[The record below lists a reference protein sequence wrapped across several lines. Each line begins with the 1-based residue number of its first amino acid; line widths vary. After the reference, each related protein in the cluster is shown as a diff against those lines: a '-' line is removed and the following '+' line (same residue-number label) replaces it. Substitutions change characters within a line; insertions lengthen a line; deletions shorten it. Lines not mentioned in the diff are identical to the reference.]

1 MKRIYI
7 SFFIVALTLIPSCNK
22 QEEMIAEKQ
31 SPRFHGGMEP
41 VLVDAETRA
50 YLDENYKVYW
60 NAGDHVTIFYEKTY
74 NREYEFMGR
83 TGATSGEFERFGS
96 DPAHFTEVAIESGF
110 EYAILPYQRYNAC
123 DYDGTL
129 TVPFPANR
137 TYEENAR
144 GIGVYPYMVARDK
157 AGDFMFMHVAGY
169 LGLQLYGEGSIKSIS
184 LKSTNNEPI
193 SGYPVVIFTD
203 DSDEA
208 EPLLTFVNDPD
219 DSPRL
224 TVTYPEPVALP
235 ATSSEAKTFWLSL
248 PPTVMTKGFTLTFT
262 GANGEVV
269 TKSRGSSYVVERKKI
284 KTLGPL
290 EIVMESSPV
299 TVTGVELNK
308 SEIELSVNETEAL
321 TATVL
326 PEDAP
331 DKTVSWSSSNNDV
344 ATVSS
349 TGVVTAVSAGT
360 AVITVTTNTGGKTA
374 TCNVTVKENAPV
386 ITYSLAID
394 PTSAEI
400 KYGETKAFTLTLTT
414 TTNGVAATQTVTD
427 ATWATSD
434 ENIATVA
441 NGTATGTG
449 AGTATITAK
458 FTPEGSEEELSASA
472 SLTVTNVVSYS
483 LAIDP
488 TSAEIKSGE
497 TRAFTLTLTT
507 TTNGVAATETV
518 TGATWASSDETVAT
532 VANGTATGIGAGTA
546 TITAKFTPEGSEEEL
561 SASASLKVTV
571 DDVITYSL
579 AIDPESAE
587 ILVGGTQAFT
597 LTLTTTTNG
606 EAATQTVT
614 GATWT
619 SSDASVATVANGTAT
634 GVAEG
639 TVTITAKYTPEGSA
653 EELTVTAQLT
663 VNKAPNH
670 AGDPVEIEEG
680 GNL

>member
-144 GIGVYPYMVARDK
+144 GIGIYPYMVARDK

-326 PEDAP
+326 PENAS
-331 DKTVSWSSSNNDV
+331 DKTVSWSSSNTNV

-349 TGVVTAVSAGT
+349 NGVVTAVSAGT
-360 AVITVTTNTGGKTA
+360 AVRDGSI
-374 TCNVTVKENAPV
+374 C
-386 ITYSLAID
+386 
-394 PTSAEI
+394 
-400 KYGETKAFTLTLTT
+400 
-414 TTNGVAATQTVTD
+414 AAT
-427 ATWATSD
+427 
-434 ENIATVA
+434 
-441 NGTATGTG
+441 
-449 AGTATITAK
+449 
-458 FTPEGSEEELSASA
+458 P
-472 SLTVTNVVSYS
+472 
-483 LAIDP
+483 
-488 TSAEIKSGE
+488 
-497 TRAFTLTLTT
+497 
-507 TTNGVAATETV
+507 
-518 TGATWASSDETVAT
+518 
-532 VANGTATGIGAGTA
+532 
-546 TITAKFTPEGSEEEL
+546 
-561 SASASLKVTV
+561 KVW
-571 DDVITYSL
+571 
-579 AIDPESAE
+579 E
-587 ILVGGTQAFT
+587 
-597 LTLTTTTNG
+597 
-606 EAATQTVT
+606 
-614 GATWT
+614 
-619 SSDASVATVANGTAT
+619 
-634 GVAEG
+634 
-639 TVTITAKYTPEGSA
+639 
-653 EELTVTAQLT
+653 
-663 VNKAPNH
+663 
-670 AGDPVEIEEG
+670 
-680 GNL
+680 

>member
-1 MKRIYI
+1 MKR
-7 SFFIVALTLIPSCNK
+7 FILPFIVVALTLIPSCNK
-22 QEEMIAEKQ
+22 QEEMIDEKQ

-74 NREYEFMGR
+74 NREYEFVGR
-83 TGATSGEFERFGS
+83 TGTTGGEFERFGS

-110 EYAILPYQRYNAC
+110 EYAILPYQRFNAC

-137 TYEENAR
+137 TYEESAR
-144 GIGVYPYMVARDK
+144 GIGIYPYMVARDK

-193 SGYPVVIFTD
+193 SGYPVVVFTD

-208 EPLLTFVNDPD
+208 EPILTFVNDPD
-219 DSPRL
+219 DSPRV
-224 TVTYPEPVALP
+224 TITYPEPVALP
-235 ATSSEAKTFWLSL
+235 ATSAEAKTFWLSL
-248 PPTVMTKGFTLTFT
+248 PPTVMTRGFTLTFT
-262 GANGEVV
+262 GANGESV
-269 TKSRGSSYVVERKKI
+269 TKSRSSSYVIERKKI

-290 EIVMESSPV
+290 QIVMDSTPV

-326 PEDAP
+326 PENAT
-331 DKTVSWSSSNNDV
+331 DKTVSWSSSNTNV

-349 TGVVTAVSAGT
+349 NGVVTAVSAGT

-374 TCNVTVKENAPV
+374 TCDVTVKEDAPV
-386 ITYSLAID
+386 ITYSLAIG
-394 PTSAEI
+394 PESAEI
-400 KYGETKAFTLTLTT
+400 KSGETQAFTLTLTT
-414 TTNGVAATQTVTD
+414 TTNGVAATQTVT
-427 ATWATSD
+427 
-434 ENIATVA
+434 
-441 NGTATGTG
+441 
-449 AGTATITAK
+449 
-458 FTPEGSEEELSASA
+458 
-472 SLTVTNVVSYS
+472 
-483 LAIDP
+483 
-488 TSAEIKSGE
+488 
-497 TRAFTLTLTT
+497 
-507 TTNGVAATETV
+507 
-518 TGATWASSDETVAT
+518 GATWTTSDANVAT

-546 TITAKFTPEGSEEEL
+546 TITAKYTPAGSDEEL
-561 SASASLKVTV
+561 SASASLTVTV
-571 DDVITYSL
+571 DVITYSL

-587 ILVGGTQAFT
+587 VLVGGTKAFT

-606 EAATQTVT
+606 EVATQTVT
-614 GATWT
+614 DATWT
-619 SSDASVATVANGTAT
+619 TSDATVATVSNGTAT

-639 TVTITAKYTPEGSA
+639 TVTITAKYTPEGSE

-663 VNKAPNH
+663 VNKVPNH

-680 GNL
+680 GDL

>member
-308 SEIELSVNETEAL
+308 SEIELSMNETEAL

-326 PEDAP
+326 PENAS
-331 DKTVSWSSSNNDV
+331 DKTVSWSSSNTNV

-349 TGVVTAVSAGT
+349 NGVVTAVSAGT

-374 TCNVTVKENAPV
+374 TCVVTVKEDAPV

-394 PTSAEI
+394 PQTAEI
-400 KYGETKAFTLTLTT
+400 QYGETKAFTLTLTT
-414 TTNGVAATQTVTD
+414 TTNGIVATQTVTG
-427 ATWATSD
+427 ATWASSD
-434 ENIATVA
+434 ANIATVA

-458 FTPEGSEEELSASA
+458 FTPEGSEE
-472 SLTVTNVVSYS
+472 
-483 LAIDP
+483 
-488 TSAEIKSGE
+488 
-497 TRAFTLTLTT
+497 
-507 TTNGVAATETV
+507 
-518 TGATWASSDETVAT
+518 
-532 VANGTATGIGAGTA
+532 
-546 TITAKFTPEGSEEEL
+546 L

-571 DDVITYSL
+571 DVITYSL

>member
-144 GIGVYPYMVARDK
+144 GIGIYPYMVARDK

-326 PEDAP
+326 PENAS
-331 DKTVSWSSSNNDV
+331 DKTVSWSSSNTNV

-349 TGVVTAVSAGT
+349 NGVVTAVSAGT

-374 TCNVTVKENAPV
+374 TCVVTVKEDAPV

-394 PTSAEI
+394 PESAEI
-400 KYGETKAFTLTLTT
+400 KYGETKAFNLTLTT
-414 TTNGVAATQTVTD
+414 TTNGIAATQ
-427 ATWATSD
+427 
-434 ENIATVA
+434 
-441 NGTATGTG
+441 
-449 AGTATITAK
+449 
-458 FTPEGSEEELSASA
+458 
-472 SLTVTNVVSYS
+472 
-483 LAIDP
+483 
-488 TSAEIKSGE
+488 
-497 TRAFTLTLTT
+497 
-507 TTNGVAATETV
+507 TV

-546 TITAKFTPEGSEEEL
+546 TITAKFTPEGSEEL
-561 SASASLKVTV
+561 SASASLTVTV
-571 DDVITYSL
+571 DVITYSL

-587 ILVGGTQAFT
+587 VLVGGTKAFT

-606 EAATQTVT
+606 EVATQTVT
-614 GATWT
+614 DATWT
-619 SSDASVATVANGTAT
+619 SSDVAVATVANGTAT

>member
-1 MKRIYI
+1 MKRFFIP
-7 SFFIVALTLIPSCNK
+7 FFIVALTLIPSCNK

-41 VLVDAETRA
+41 VLVDSETRA
-50 YLDENYKVYW
+50 YVDENYKVYW

-74 NREYEFMGR
+74 NREYEFVGR
-83 TGATSGEFERFGS
+83 TGTTGGEFERFGS

-110 EYAILPYQRYNAC
+110 EYAILPYQRFNAC

-144 GIGVYPYMVARDK
+144 GIGIYPYMVARDK

-193 SGYPVVIFTD
+193 SGYPVVVFTD

-208 EPLLTFVNDPD
+208 EPMLTFVNDPD
-219 DSPRL
+219 DSPRV

-235 ATSSEAKTFWLSL
+235 ATSAEAKTFWLSL

-269 TKSRGSSYVVERKKI
+269 TKSRSSSYVVERKKI

-290 EIVMESSPV
+290 EIVMGSTA

-308 SEIELSVNETEAL
+308 NEIELNVNETEAL

-326 PEDAP
+326 PASAP
-331 DKTVSWSSSNNDV
+331 DKTVSWSSSDNNV

-349 TGVVTAVSAGT
+349 SGVVTAVSAGT
-360 AVITVTTNTGGKTA
+360 AVITVTTNSGGKTA
-374 TCNVTVKENAPV
+374 TCNVTVKEAAPV

-394 PTSAEI
+394 P
-400 KYGETKAFTLTLTT
+400 
-414 TTNGVAATQTVTD
+414 Q
-427 ATWATSD
+427 
-434 ENIATVA
+434 
-441 NGTATGTG
+441 
-449 AGTATITAK
+449 
-458 FTPEGSEEELSASA
+458 
-472 SLTVTNVVSYS
+472 
-483 LAIDP
+483 
-488 TSAEIKSGE
+488 SAEIKSGE
-497 TRAFTLTLTT
+497 KQAFTLALTT
-507 TTNGVAATETV
+507 TTDGVAETQTV
-518 TGATWASSDETVAT
+518 TGATWTTSDESVAT

-546 TITAKFTPEGSEEEL
+546 TITAKFTPEGSDEEL
-561 SASASLKVTV
+561 TASATLTVTV
-571 DDVITYSL
+571 DAITYSL

-587 ILVGGTQAFT
+587 IKIGETQEFI

-606 EAATQTVT
+606 EAVTQTVT

-619 SSDASVATVANGTAT
+619 SSDATVATVANGIAA

-639 TVTITAKYTPEGSA
+639 TVTITAKYTPEGS
-653 EELTVTAQLT
+653 EELTVTAQLK
-663 VNKAPNH
+663 VNKKPNQ
-670 AGDPVEIEEG
+670 AGDPTPVEGEEE
-680 GNL
+680 L

>member
-1 MKRIYI
+1 MKR
-7 SFFIVALTLIPSCNK
+7 FILPFIVVALTLIPSCNK
-22 QEEMIAEKQ
+22 QEEMSAEKQ
-31 SPRFHGGMEP
+31 SPRFRGGMEP
-41 VLVDAETRA
+41 VLVDSETRA
-50 YLDENYKVYW
+50 YMDENYKVYW

-144 GIGVYPYMVARDK
+144 GIGIYPYMVARDK

-193 SGYPVVIFTD
+193 SGYPVVVYTD
-203 DSDEA
+203 DTDEA
-208 EPLLTFVNDPD
+208 EPILSFANDPD
-219 DSPRL
+219 DSPRV

-235 ATSSEAKTFWLSL
+235 ATSAEAKTFWISL

-262 GANGEVV
+262 GANGESV

-284 KTLGPL
+284 KTMGPI
-290 EIVMESSPV
+290 EIVMDSTPV

-326 PEDAP
+326 PENAP
-331 DKTVSWSSSNNDV
+331 DKTVSWSSSNTNV

-349 TGVVTAVSAGT
+349 NGVVTAVSAGT

-374 TCNVTVKENAPV
+374 TCVVTVKEDAPV

-394 PTSAEI
+394 PQSVEI

-414 TTNGVAATQTVTD
+414 TTNGVAATETVTG
-427 ATWATSD
+427 ATWTTSD
-434 ENIATVA
+434 ANVATVA
-441 NGTATGTG
+441 DGTATGTG

-458 FTPEGSEEELSASA
+458 YTPAGSDEELTASA

-488 TSAEIKSGE
+488 
-497 TRAFTLTLTT
+497 
-507 TTNGVAATETV
+507 
-518 TGATWASSDETVAT
+518 
-532 VANGTATGIGAGTA
+532 
-546 TITAKFTPEGSEEEL
+546 
-561 SASASLKVTV
+561 
-571 DDVITYSL
+571 
-579 AIDPESAE
+579 ESAE
-587 ILVGGTQAFT
+587 VLVGGTKAFT

-614 GATWT
+614 DATWT
-619 SSDASVATVANGTAT
+619 TSDATVATVSNGTAT

-639 TVTITAKYTPEGSA
+639 TVTITAKYSPEGSA

-663 VNKAPNH
+663 VNKVPNH

>member
-1 MKRIYI
+1 MKRFFIP
-7 SFFIVALTLIPSCNK
+7 FFIVALTLIPSCNK
-22 QEEMIAEKQ
+22 QEEMVAEKQ

-41 VLVDAETRA
+41 VLVDSETRA
-50 YLDENYKVYW
+50 YVDENYKVYW
-60 NAGDHVTIFYEKTY
+60 NAGDHITIFAEKTY
-74 NREYEFMGR
+74 NREFEYTGR
-83 TGATSGEFERFGS
+83 TGTTGGDFERFGS
-96 DPAHFTEVAIESGF
+96 DSPYITEVPIESGF
-110 EYAILPYQRYNAC
+110 NYAIFPYQRHNAC

-144 GIGVYPYMVARDK
+144 GIGIYPYMVARDK
-157 AGDFMFMHVAGY
+157 AGDFMFMHIAGY

-193 SGYPVVIFTD
+193 SGYPLVVFTD
-203 DSDEA
+203 DSDDA
-208 EPLLTFVNDPD
+208 EPMLTFVNDPD
-219 DSPRL
+219 DSPRV
-224 TVTYPEPVALP
+224 TITYPEPVALP
-235 ATSSEAKTFWLSL
+235 ATSAEAKTFWLSL

-262 GANGEVV
+262 GANGESV
-269 TKSRGSSYVVERKKI
+269 TKSRSSSYVVERKKI

-290 EIVMESSPV
+290 EIVMDSTPV
-299 TVTGVELNK
+299 AVTGVELNK
-308 SEIELSVNETEAL
+308 SELELSVNETEAL
-321 TATVL
+321 RATVL
-326 PEDAP
+326 PENAS

-349 TGVVTAVSAGT
+349 NGVVTAVSAGT

-374 TCNVTVKENAPV
+374 TCVVTVKEDAPV

-394 PTSAEI
+394 PQTAEI

-414 TTNGVAATQTVTD
+414 TTNGEATTQTVTG
-427 ATWATSD
+427 ATWTTSD
-434 ENIATVA
+434 ANVATVA

-458 FTPEGSEEELSASA
+458 YTPAGSDEELSASA
-472 SLTVTNVVSYS
+472 SLTVTNVVYYS

-488 TSAEIKSGE
+488 ESAEIKSGE
-497 TRAFTLTLTT
+497 TKVFTLTLTT
-507 TTNGVAATETV
+507 TTNGVAATQTV
-518 TGATWASSDETVAT
+518 TGATWTTSDANVAT
-532 VANGTATGIGAGTA
+532 VANGTATGTGAGTA
-546 TITAKFTPEGSEEEL
+546 TITAKYTPAGSDEEL

-571 DDVITYSL
+571 DAVSYSL

-587 ILVGGTQAFT
+587 VIVGGTKAFT

-619 SSDASVATVANGTAT
+619 SSDASIATVSNGTAT

-663 VNKAPNH
+663 VNKDPNH

-680 GNL
+680 GDL

>member
-1 MKRIYI
+1 MKRILI
-7 SFFIVALTLIPSCNK
+7 PFFIVALTLISSCNK
-22 QEEMIAEKQ
+22 QEEMSAEKQ
-31 SPRFHGGMEP
+31 SLRFHGGMEP
-41 VLVDAETRA
+41 VLVDSETRA
-50 YLDENYKVYW
+50 YVDENYKVYW
-60 NAGDHVTIFYEKTY
+60 NEDDHITIFYEKTY
-74 NREYEFMGR
+74 NREFYYTGR
-83 TGATSGEFERFGS
+83 TGTTGGDFERFGS
-96 DPAHFTEVAIESGF
+96 DGPFITEVPIESGF
-110 EYAILPYQRYNAC
+110 NYAIFPYQRHNAC
-123 DYDGTL
+123 DYDGAL

-137 TYEENAR
+137 AYEENAR
-144 GIGVYPYMVARDK
+144 GIGIYPYMIARDK
-157 AGDFMFMHVAGY
+157 AGDFMFMHIAGY
-169 LGLQLYGEGSIKSIS
+169 LGLKLYGEGAIKSIS

-193 SGYPVVIFTD
+193 SGYPVVVFTD
-203 DSDEA
+203 DTDEA
-208 EPLLTFVNDPD
+208 EPVLTFVNEPE
-219 DSPRL
+219 DSPRA
-224 TVTYPEPVALP
+224 TVTYPDPIALP
-235 ATSSEAKTFWLSL
+235 ATAAEAKTFWFTL

-269 TKSRGSSYVVERKKI
+269 TKSRSSAYVVERKKI

-290 EIVMESSPV
+290 EIVLDSSPA
-299 TVTGVELNK
+299 TVSGVELNK

-374 TCNVTVKENAPV
+374 TCVVTVKEDAPV

-400 KYGETKAFTLTLTT
+400 KYGETQAFTLTLTT
-414 TTNGVAATQTVTD
+414 TTNGEAATQTVTG
-427 ATWATSD
+427 ATWASSD
-434 ENIATVA
+434 ENVATVA

-449 AGTATITAK
+449 AGSATITAK

-488 TSAEIKSGE
+488 ESAEIKSGE
-497 TRAFTLTLTT
+497 TQAFTLTLTT
-507 TTNGVAATETV
+507 TTNGVAETQTV
-518 TGATWASSDETVAT
+518 TGATWASSDANVAT
-532 VANGTATGIGAGTA
+532 VANGTATGTGAGIV
-546 TITAKFTPEGSEEEL
+546 TITAKYTPEGSEEEL
-561 SASASLKVTV
+561 SASASLTVTV
-571 DDVITYSL
+571 DVITYSL
-579 AIDPESAE
+579 AIDTESAE
-587 ILVGGTQAFT
+587 VLVGGTKAFT

>member
-1 MKRIYI
+1 MKR
-7 SFFIVALTLIPSCNK
+7 FILPFIVVALTLIPSCNK
-22 QEEMIAEKQ
+22 QEEMSAEKQ
-31 SPRFHGGMEP
+31 SPRFRGGMEP
-41 VLVDAETRA
+41 VLVDSETRA
-50 YLDENYKVYW
+50 YMDENYKVYW

-144 GIGVYPYMVARDK
+144 GIGIYPYMVARDK

-193 SGYPVVIFTD
+193 SGYPVVVYTD
-203 DSDEA
+203 DTDEA
-208 EPLLTFVNDPD
+208 EPILSFANDPD
-219 DSPRL
+219 DSPRV

-235 ATSSEAKTFWLSL
+235 ATSAEAKTFWISL

-262 GANGEVV
+262 GANGESV

-284 KTLGPL
+284 KTMGPI
-290 EIVMESSPV
+290 EIVMDSTPV

-326 PEDAP
+326 PENAP
-331 DKTVSWSSSNNDV
+331 DKTVSWSSSNTNV

-349 TGVVTAVSAGT
+349 NGVVTAVSAGT

-374 TCNVTVKENAPV
+374 TCVVTVKEDAPV

-394 PTSAEI
+394 PQSVEI

-414 TTNGVAATQTVTD
+414 TTNGVAATETVTGATWTTSDANVATVADGTATGTGAGTATITAKYTPAGSDEELTASASLTVTNVVSYSLAIDPESAEVLVGGTKAFTLTLATTTNGEAATQTVTN

-434 ENIATVA
+434 ANVATVA

-458 FTPEGSEEELSASA
+458 YTPEGSEEELSASA
-472 SLTVTNVVSYS
+472 SLTVTV
-483 LAIDP
+483 
-488 TSAEIKSGE
+488 
-497 TRAFTLTLTT
+497 
-507 TTNGVAATETV
+507 
-518 TGATWASSDETVAT
+518 
-532 VANGTATGIGAGTA
+532 
-546 TITAKFTPEGSEEEL
+546 
-561 SASASLKVTV
+561 
-571 DDVITYSL
+571 DVITYSL

-587 ILVGGTQAFT
+587 VLVGGTKAFT

-614 GATWT
+614 DATWT
-619 SSDASVATVANGTAT
+619 TSDATVATVSNGTAT

-639 TVTITAKYTPEGSA
+639 TVTITAKYSPEGSA

-663 VNKAPNH
+663 VNKVPNH

>member
-1 MKRIYI
+1 MKR
-7 SFFIVALTLIPSCNK
+7 FILPFIVVALTLIPSCNK
-22 QEEMIAEKQ
+22 QGEMIAEKQ
-31 SPRFHGGMEP
+31 SPRFRGGMEP
-41 VLVDAETRA
+41 VLVDSETRA
-50 YLDENYKVYW
+50 YMDENYKVYW

-144 GIGVYPYMVARDK
+144 GIGLYPYMVARDK

-208 EPLLTFVNDPD
+208 EPMLTFVNDPD

-248 PPTVMTKGFTLTFT
+248 PPTVMTKGFTLTLT

-308 SEIELSVNETEAL
+308 SEIELAVNETEPL

-326 PEDAP
+326 PENAT
-331 DKTVSWSSSNNDV
+331 DKTVSWSSSNTNV

-349 TGVVTAVSAGT
+349 NGVVTAVSAGT

-374 TCNVTVKENAPV
+374 TCVVTVKEDAPV

-394 PTSAEI
+394 PQSAEI
-400 KYGETKAFTLTLTT
+400 KFGETKAFTLTLTT
-414 TTNGVAATQTVTD
+414 TTNGVAATETVTR
-427 ATWATSD
+427 ATWTSSD
-434 ENIATVA
+434 ADVATVA

-458 FTPEGSEEELSASA
+458 YTPAGSEEELSASA
-472 SLTVTNVVSYS
+472 NLTVTNVVSYS

-497 TRAFTLTLTT
+497 TQAFTLTLTT
-507 TTNGVAATETV
+507 TTNGVAATQTV
-518 TGATWASSDETVAT
+518 TGATWASSDANVAT

-546 TITAKFTPEGSEEEL
+546 TITAKFIPEGSEEEL

-571 DDVITYSL
+571 DVITYSL

-587 ILVGGTQAFT
+587 VLVGGTKAFT

-619 SSDASVATVANGTAT
+619 SSDAAIATVANGTVT

-639 TVTITAKYTPEGSA
+639 TATITAKYTPEGSA

-663 VNKAPNH
+663 VNKEPNH

>member
-1 MKRIYI
+1 MKRFILP
-7 SFFIVALTLIPSCNK
+7 FFVVALTLIPSCNK
-22 QEEMIAEKQ
+22 QEEMVVEKL

-41 VLVDAETRA
+41 VLVDSETRA
-50 YLDENYKVYW
+50 YVDENYKVYW

-74 NREYEFMGR
+74 NREYEFVGR
-83 TGATSGEFERFGS
+83 TGTTGGEFERFGS
-96 DPAHFTEVAIESGF
+96 DPAHFTEVVIESGF
-110 EYAILPYQRYNAC
+110 EYAILPYQRFNGC

-144 GIGVYPYMVARDK
+144 GIGIYPYMVARDK
-157 AGDFMFMHVAGY
+157 DGDFMFMHIAGY
-169 LGLQLYGEGSIKSIS
+169 LGLKLYGEGAIKSIS

-193 SGYPVVIFTD
+193 SGYPVVVFTD
-203 DSDEA
+203 DTDEA
-208 EPLLTFVNDPD
+208 EPVLTFVNDPD
-219 DSPRL
+219 DSPRS
-224 TVTYPEPVALP
+224 TVTYPDPIALP
-235 ATSSEAKTFWLSL
+235 ATAAEAKTFWLSL

-269 TKSRGSSYVVERKKI
+269 TKSRSSSFVVERKKI

-290 EIVMESSPV
+290 EIVMDSSPV

-308 SEIELSVNETEAL
+308 SEIELAVNETEAL

-326 PEDAP
+326 PENAT
-331 DKTVSWSSSNNDV
+331 DKTVSWSSSNTNV

-349 TGVVTAVSAGT
+349 NGVVTAVSAGT

-374 TCNVTVKENAPV
+374 TCVVTVKEDAPV

-394 PTSAEI
+394 PQSAEI
-400 KYGETKAFTLTLTT
+400 KFGETKAFTLTLTT
-414 TTNGVAATQTVTD
+414 TTNGVAATETVTG
-427 ATWATSD
+427 ATWTTSD
-434 ENIATVA
+434 ANVATVA

-458 FTPEGSEEELSASA
+458 YTPAGSEEELSASA

-488 TSAEIKSGE
+488 ESAEIKSGE
-497 TRAFTLTLTT
+497 TQAFTLTLTT

-518 TGATWASSDETVAT
+518 TGATWASSDATVAT

-571 DDVITYSL
+571 DVITYSL

-587 ILVGGTQAFT
+587 ILVGGTKAFT

-619 SSDASVATVANGTAT
+619 SSDANVATVANGTAT

-663 VNKAPNH
+663 VNKEPNH

>member
-144 GIGVYPYMVARDK
+144 GIGIYPYMVARDK

-326 PEDAP
+326 PENAS
-331 DKTVSWSSSNNDV
+331 DKTVSWSSSNTNV

-349 TGVVTAVSAGT
+349 NGVVTAVSAGT

-374 TCNVTVKENAPV
+374 TCNVTVKEDAPV

-400 KYGETKAFTLTLTT
+400 KYGETK
-414 TTNGVAATQTVTD
+414 
-427 ATWATSD
+427 
-434 ENIATVA
+434 
-441 NGTATGTG
+441 
-449 AGTATITAK
+449 
-458 FTPEGSEEELSASA
+458 
-472 SLTVTNVVSYS
+472 
-483 LAIDP
+483 
-488 TSAEIKSGE
+488 
-497 TRAFTLTLTT
+497 AFTLTLTT

-546 TITAKFTPEGSEEEL
+546 TITAKYTPEGTEEEL